1 VHEADGEFATTI
13 DPAIATSVTDAGG
26 AFVFAGV
33 PPGRYRVLSLSM
45 PASQDAPFTEVA
57 VGVSGGAVTTEVM
70 IVGAVAPPRAVDSKA
85 KPIQWASLPVVVGD
99 RDVDGLQAT
108 ARMGFRFRGRV
119 VFEGNGTPP
128 APGIPWLGLS
138 IERADGR
145 GVGFAEAHAFG
156 EPEILSVSERGE
168 FETGTV
174 PPGQYL
180 LRVPQAPSGW
190 MLKSALAASRD
201 LTDDAIDVQ
210 ADVADVVLT
219 FTNVSS
225 LSGRVAGASGDADLG
240 VLVFPADPA
249 LWTNPG
255 VSPHRIRLSTIEA
268 GEPFGFRLPAG
279 EYYIAVVRDPVRLD
293 WRNPN
298 RLQELSARADRV
310 TIASGESRTITLQSR
325 RRP

>member
-1 VHEADGEFATTI
+1 
-13 DPAIATSVTDAGG
+13 
-26 AFVFAGV
+26 
-33 PPGRYRVLSLSM
+33 
-45 PASQDAPFTEVA
+45 
-57 VGVSGGAVTTEVM
+57 
-70 IVGAVAPPRAVDSKA
+70 
-85 KPIQWASLPVVVGD
+85 
-99 RDVDGLQAT
+99 
-108 ARMGFRFRGRV
+108 
-119 VFEGNGTPP
+119 
-128 APGIPWLGLS
+128 
-138 IERADGR
+138 
-145 GVGFAEAHAFG
+145 
-156 EPEILSVSERGE
+156 VSERGE

-190 MLKSALAASRD
+190 MLRSAVANGRD
-201 LTDDAIDVQ
+201 LSDDPLDVD

-310 TIASGESRTITLQSR
+310 TIAAGESRTMTLQSR